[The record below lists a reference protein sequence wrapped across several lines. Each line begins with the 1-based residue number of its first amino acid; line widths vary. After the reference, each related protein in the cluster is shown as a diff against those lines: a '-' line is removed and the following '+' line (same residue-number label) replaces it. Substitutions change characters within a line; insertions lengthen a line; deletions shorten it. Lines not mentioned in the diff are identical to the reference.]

1 MYEQLWGQW
10 QATRTWCGRALPPPV
25 ANVMIISTRNSCRV
39 RAVFGVEKFKK
50 VTPPPLDL
58 GVSGRTRGGGAR
70 VRQLEGVDQHL
81 DFVRCVFN
89 PETVK
94 QAREAS
100 VTRASPMAQ
109 SCPHKKVVVLYA
121 YIKIC

>member
-1 MYEQLWGQW
+1 MNTAMGTMASNADVVRTRSATACRQRHDHLNSQLVQGACSLW
-10 QATRTWCGRALPPPV
+10 R
-25 ANVMIISTRNSCRV
+25 
-39 RAVFGVEKFKK
+39 VEKFKK

-100 VTRASPMAQ
+100 VTRRLWHSHARIRRSSFYMPT
-109 SCPHKKVVVLYA
+109 
-121 YIKIC
+121 